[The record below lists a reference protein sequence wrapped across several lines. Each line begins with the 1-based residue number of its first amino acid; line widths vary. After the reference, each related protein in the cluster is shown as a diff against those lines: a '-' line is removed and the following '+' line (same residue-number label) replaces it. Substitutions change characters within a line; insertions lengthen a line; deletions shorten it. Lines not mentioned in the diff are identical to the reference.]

1 MSCNETDKKITDA
14 DWMRS
19 FSIDV
24 DDANKSNKKRN
35 DDLIAKRVPEVMTMS
50 NPVIQTVR
58 AKLLSTAT
66 GIARVTLLIVIVK
79 RKTWVTAMTT
89 HRAWAKPGLD
99 RIIRSEIKPLLNSS
113 LVQSTLQMAVLCTV
127 YLLMYNMICN
137 NCKSNKI
144 SITSTN
150 FTCNNN
156 NNSSKKER
164 AEAPI
169 SNM

>member
-79 RKTWVTAMTT
+79 RKT
-89 HRAWAKPGLD
+89 
-99 RIIRSEIKPLLNSS
+99 
-113 LVQSTLQMAVLCTV
+113 
-127 YLLMYNMICN
+127 
-137 NCKSNKI
+137 
-144 SITSTN
+144 
-150 FTCNNN
+150 
-156 NNSSKKER
+156 
-164 AEAPI
+164 
-169 SNM
+169 